1 MKSFL
6 VDEGLILR
14 DAADGAETSST
25 SETGI
30 ALDVLKAGTFHVVVD
45 VKAIDTADGT
55 ETYAVSVSTDS
66 EVAFGDDPVL
76 IDMITIEATGRYV
89 MTFDSDL
96 VAKLDPDAAA
106 IRVGCTVGGD
116 SPSITYGAFI
126 APVS

>member
-14 DAADGAETSST
+14 DAADGAETTST
-25 SETGI
+25 NEPGV

-55 ETYAVSVSTDS
+55 ETYGISISTDS
-66 EVAFGDDPVL
+66 VVGFTDSPVL
-76 IDMITIEATGRYV
+76 IELLTVTATGRYV
-89 MTFDSDL
+89 MTIDSDL
-96 VAKLDPDAAA
+96 IAKLDPDAAA
-106 IRVGCTVGGD
+106 IRVGCVLDGD

-126 APVS
+126 APVA